1 MDALLNALMAI
12 GLLLVLILVIYL
24 IDRVNAIE
32 KETRKV
38 MTSIHEKSA
47 RVATPFMGLS
57 SKKLWDAMTGRAT
70 EGLDAEAIAELRNV
84 WRFDDIFSSSVL
96 MDFDKNSDLKLDHS
110 ELNEIANTIR
120 DSLGDYSYFTFIS
133 KDGASSEIA
142 KPEIFNVDFKD
153 NQLLVFF
160 VAKPKA
166 PLKIGGRMTIGVYDP
181 TLYTAID
188 FAKDEDM
195 VVEGKAFA
203 ACTHKVVRPDPDEVI
218 AQHPRRVLGGQLGH
232 GGHIVGG

>member
-1 MDALLNALMAI
+1 MRKSLGYCAAGAVMAFASPALSHPHIFA
-12 GLLLVLILVIYL
+12 
-24 IDRVNAIE
+24 E
-32 KETRKV
+32 
-38 MTSIHEKSA
+38 A
-47 RVATPFMGLS
+47 RVEIVATDDGML
-57 SKKLWDAMTGRAT
+57 K
-70 EGLDAEAIAELRNV
+70 ELRNV

-133 KDGASSEIA
+133 KDGASSEIE

-160 VAKPKA
+160 VAKPKT
-166 PLKIGGRMTIGVYDP
+166 PLKIGGHMTFGVYDP

-188 FAKDEDM
+188 FAKDTDI
-195 VVEGKAFA
+195 VVEGKGFA
-203 ACTHKVVRPDPDEVI
+203 ACKHTVVRPDPDQVI
-218 AQHPRRVLGGQLGH
+218 AQNQSNLTEAFFNDPAGTDMGKLFATRLEVTC
-232 GGHIVGG
+232 

>member
-1 MDALLNALMAI
+1 MRKSLGYCAAGAVMAFASPALSHPHIFA
-12 GLLLVLILVIYL
+12 
-24 IDRVNAIE
+24 E
-32 KETRKV
+32 
-38 MTSIHEKSA
+38 A
-47 RVATPFMGLS
+47 RVEIVATDDGTL
-57 SKKLWDAMTGRAT
+57 K
-70 EGLDAEAIAELRNV
+70 ELRNV

-160 VAKPKA
+160 VAKPKT
-166 PLKIGGRMTIGVYDP
+166 PLKIGGRMTFGVYDP

-195 VVEGKAFA
+195 VVEGKPFE
-203 ACTHKVVRPDPDEVI
+203 ACTHKVVRPDPDQVI
-218 AQHPRRVLGGQLGH
+218 AQNQSNLTEAFFNDPAGTDMGKLFATRLEVTC
-232 GGHIVGG
+232 

>member
-1 MDALLNALMAI
+1 MRKSLGYCAAGAVMAFASPALSHPHIFA
-12 GLLLVLILVIYL
+12 
-24 IDRVNAIE
+24 E
-32 KETRKV
+32 
-38 MTSIHEKSA
+38 A
-47 RVATPFMGLS
+47 RVEIVATDDGML
-57 SKKLWDAMTGRAT
+57 K
-70 EGLDAEAIAELRNV
+70 ELRNV

-160 VAKPKA
+160 VAKPTT
-166 PLKIGGRMTIGVYDP
+166 PLKIGGRMTFGVYDP

-195 VVEGKAFA
+195 VVEGKPFE
-203 ACTHKVVRPDPDEVI
+203 ACTHKVVRPDPDQVI
-218 AQHPRRVLGGQLGH
+218 AQNQSNLTEAFFNDPAGTDMGKLFATRLEVTC
-232 GGHIVGG
+232 

>member
-1 MDALLNALMAI
+1 MRKSLGYCAAGAVMAFASPALSHPHIFA
-12 GLLLVLILVIYL
+12 
-24 IDRVNAIE
+24 E
-32 KETRKV
+32 
-38 MTSIHEKSA
+38 A
-47 RVATPFMGLS
+47 RVEIVATDDGML
-57 SKKLWDAMTGRAT
+57 K
-70 EGLDAEAIAELRNV
+70 ELRNV

-160 VAKPKA
+160 VAKPKT
-166 PLKIGGRMTIGVYDP
+166 PLKIGGRMIFGVYDP

-195 VVEGKAFA
+195 VVEGKPFE
-203 ACTHKVVRPDPDEVI
+203 ACTHKVVRPDPDQVI
-218 AQHPRRVLGGQLGH
+218 AQNQSNLTEAFFNDPAGTDMGKLFATRLEVTC
-232 GGHIVGG
+232 